1 MKKLLISAL
10 GLAFGFAASAHAA
23 PMTVGG
29 VDFDTD
35 NAATTVLWA
44 QGGVFSGLDENRREA
59 CLDPTDTSSTVGA
72 NGVNCR
78 ADEAAGFNLDEAIE
92 LDDNDPLTP
101 DGPDV
106 LAVHFDEQLA
116 NGDGI
121 DLLVFESDN
130 QADEPT
136 ITIILNGMQLVGT
149 SLGDIEVDGELYHVW
164 GFDFSDMPLELAM
177 GAAIGEPIY
186 VQTIRDGDDTDG
198 RVLGSSDIA
207 AVVGVN
213 FFDTPPPPEIPL
225 PAAAW
230 LFIAGLTGLGFAGR
244 RKKKTL

>member
-1 MKKLLISAL
+1 MTAPLALCVLL
-10 GLAFGFAASAHAA
+10 FASAHAA
-23 PMTVGG
+23 PMSIGG
-29 VDFDTD
+29 VNFDTD
-35 NAATTVLWA
+35 NAASTVLWA
-44 QGGVFSGLDENRREA
+44 QGGVFSGLPGNRREA
-59 CLDPTDTSSTVGA
+59 CVDVTNTASTVGA

-78 ADEAAGFNLDEAIE
+78 ADEVAGFNLDEAIE
-92 LDDNDPLTP
+92 LDDNDPQTP

-106 LAVHFDEQLA
+106 LALHFDRQLA

-149 SLGDIEVDGELYHVW
+149 SLGDIEVDGDEYHVW
-164 GFDFSDMPLELAM
+164 GFDFSDMPLEIAM

-186 VQTIRDGDDTDG
+186 VQTVRVGDGPDG
-198 RVLGSSDIA
+198 RVIGSADIA

-213 FFDTPPPPEIPL
+213 FIEDMPEIPL

-230 LFIAGLTGLGFAGR
+230 IFIAGLSGLGFASK
-244 RKKKTL
+244 RKKRS